1 MRRLLTA
8 CIFCF
13 SCRELPARTS
23 NPQDIDLQVRP
34 TKETRA
40 YHIGEPIELE
50 RVYSTSSEKKYGLN
64 TSSQP
69 SIEFSFSPSQGVVDL
84 EALRWENGW
93 AGSIIGGFGI
103 LGSQP
108 QVLPLQLTA
117 YYRIERPGH
126 YSVAVVSRE
135 VTRIKTAEEGG

>member
-1 MRRLLTA
+1 MKRTFMARSGFRLRHPFPLQSASLRATLWHNRQSYIA
-8 CIFCF
+8 V
-13 SCRELPARTS
+13 LPTGDTCADGS
-23 NPQDIDLQVRP
+23 LLASSASPAANFPPAPVRP

-93 AGSIIGGFGI
+93 AGSIIGGF
-103 LGSQP
+103 
-108 QVLPLQLTA
+108 
-117 YYRIERPGH
+117 
-126 YSVAVVSRE
+126 
-135 VTRIKTAEEGG
+135 